1 MTWDVELRTPIDL
14 TLGRNGLRR
23 MVGTDW
29 LRRRAPVDLDG
40 LLLVYEELTSNGLR
54 HGRSP
59 VHVRTT
65 ATGRGWFV
73 DVIDAAVEQPPVPA
87 VDRDP
92 ADGGLGLHLVAR
104 LCRVRGWTVED
115 DGKHVW
121 ACVQAA

>member
-1 MTWDVELRTPIDL
+1 MSELA
-14 TLGRNGLRR
+14 GLRAR
-23 MVGTDW
+23 
-29 LRRRAPVDLDG
+29 LRQTLTGSGVVRHPDRDHWSEH
-40 LLLVYEELTSNGLR
+40 LVLIADELTSNGLR

-92 ADGGLGLHLVAR
+92 ADGGLGLYLVAR

-121 ACVQAA
+121 ACMQAA